1 MSIGKVFDTTT
12 VGFGLI
18 ALILFILIWLKD
30 PSAATESAKGGL
42 ALFVRYSF
50 LIIFSMMVAAMLPAL
65 VSKEVIARYLG
76 GASGWRGV
84 LLGTLIGGLMP
95 GAPYAVFPF
104 IAGLMKLGM
113 GIAPAVSMV
122 CAWGLWSIGRVPF
135 EAAIMG
141 TRFTLVQVMVSLP
154 LPIIAGTLAGTLA
167 RILQFRF

>member
-12 VGFGLI
+12 VAFGLL
-18 ALILFILIWLKD
+18 ALVLFILIWLRD
-30 PSAATESAKGGL
+30 PSAATESAKGGMT
-42 ALFVRYSF
+42 LFVRYSF
-50 LIIFSMMVAAMLPAL
+50 LIIFSMMVAAMMPAL
-65 VSKEVIARYLG
+65 VSKEIIAQYLG

-135 EAAIMG
+135 EAAVMG
-141 TRFTLVQVMVSLP
+141 GRFTLIQVIASLP

-167 RILQFRF
+167 KIMHLRF